1 VDMGVWVWGTGVILQ
16 SIGVGG
22 AIAREVADGADDFE

>member
-1 VDMGVWVWGTGVILQ
+1 MGIWVWWGTGVILQ

-22 AIAREVADGADDFE
+22 AISPDVADGAALG